1 MHLRQLLSLLILALS
16 SSLAMAQEVVVTNGS
31 GTNERDAI
39 KHALA
44 EAVCR
49 VNGASLETRSAL
61 RQEVRDVVNGVEV
74 EFTYSSADE
83 LDVQTASRGHVRS
96 YEVLSSMPT
105 ETGREVTVRA
115 VVLKFDPENPRPG
128 QKKTLIVERFEVAD
142 GAIQLAGEARGA
154 DALLGFLQDGLTTRL
169 VRSRKFTVLTRKNLS
184 SVLKEQGFLR
194 DSGVAPGERVK
205 LGQLLGADYIVS
217 GRVDLLSVQ
226 TQRKTV
232 KLTGYQKESKHAE
245 VRMTLSVYN
254 AGSGAIEW
262 EESYTNDFE
271 WDDATLKREPGLRD
285 DGALAR
291 SMVELAGEELGGRFL
306 RRTFTPRVMLVD
318 TAKPLRPVFYL
329 NAGDALVSVGEEF
342 DLVRRGEPLVDP
354 DTGDVLGKVERV
366 LGRLVVTRVTPK
378 LAHAR
383 LVDPDEGLLEALH
396 GEDFDLA
403 DLACVR
409 RAQAAR

>member
-1 MHLRQLLSLLILALS
+1 MQLRKLLSFLGLVLLGSAAS
-16 SSLAMAQEVVVTNGS
+16 AQEVVVADGS

-49 VNGASLETRSAL
+49 VNGASLETKSTL
-61 RQEVRDVVNGVEV
+61 RQEVRDVVDGVEV

-96 YEVLSSMPT
+96 YELLSSVPSGS
-105 ETGREVTVRA
+105 GRDVTVRA

-128 QKKTLIVERFEVAD
+128 QKKTLIVERFSIAD
-142 GAIQLAGEARGA
+142 GAVNLPGEPKGA

-169 VRSRKFTVLTRKNLS
+169 VRSRKFTVLTRKNLGT
-184 SVLKEQGFLR
+184 VLKEQGFLR

-217 GRVDLLSVQ
+217 GRVDYLAVE

-232 KLTGYQKESKHAE
+232 KLTGYRKEAKRAE

-271 WDDATLKREPGLRD
+271 WDDALLKREPGLRD

-291 SMVELAGEELGGRFL
+291 SMVELAGEELGVRFL
-306 RRTFTPRVMLVD
+306 RRTFVPRVMLVD
-318 TAKPLRPVFYL
+318 TDRPLKPVFYL
-329 NAGDALVSVGEEF
+329 NAGDALVKPGEEF
-342 DLVRRGEPLVDP
+342 DLVRRGAPLVDP
-354 DTGDVLGKVERV
+354 DTGDVLGTVERLPEKLLDAV
-366 LGRLVVTRVTPK
+366 TALAGSGPAFVRFCVIYPCTQCSSLLLV
-378 LAHAR
+378 
-383 LVDPDEGLLEALH
+383 
-396 GEDFDLA
+396 
-403 DLACVR
+403 
-409 RAQAAR
+409 